1 MEKKMRKSL
10 ICSAAFIFTILA
22 FGTLFALTYKDNST
36 GLFWYGSYAS
46 TWQQALSYCESL
58 TAEGYNDWRLP
69 NKNEIV
75 TIMLNRDF
83 FGTIPDGNYYWTSTS
98 QSDTKA
104 YCLEP
109 RVREEDA
116 YSNSSVYYD
125 LATSGCTKAAS
136 TINGNGIRAVCV
148 R

>member
-1 MEKKMRKSL
+1 MKKL
-10 ICSAAFIFTILA
+10 FTCSATFIFTILA
-22 FGTLFALTYKDNST
+22 FGTLVAARTYKDNST
-36 GLFWYGSYAS
+36 GLFWYGYYAS

-75 TIMLNRDF
+75 TIMLNGNFLD
-83 FGTIPDGNYYWTSTS
+83 TLPDGYYYWTSTS
-98 QSDTKA
+98 QSDTTA

-109 RVREEDA
+109 RIREADA
-116 YSNSSVYYD
+116 YNNRVVYYD
-125 LATSGCTKAAS
+125 LATSGCKKTESK
-136 TINGNGIRAVCV
+136 RVVCV